1 MKIGSK
7 YKFSELQARHWLQF
21 SEGVG
26 LAKAQAKRRILEL
39 AKSLPPIARKLQSGP
54 GHCFAGSRVVE
65 RILALIEQ
73 RCALTIRRL
82 SEPAA
87 DAEEVPAD
95 S

>member
-26 LAKAQAKRRILEL
+26 LARAQAKRRILEL
-39 AKSLPPIARKLQSGP
+39 AKIAATHCAQAPIQSGT
-54 GHCFAGSRVVE
+54 GLCWQWVVE

-87 DAEEVPAD
+87 DAEDVLAD

>member
-26 LAKAQAKRRILEL
+26 LAKAQTKRRILEL
-39 AKSLPPIARKLQSGP
+39 AKSLPPTARKLESSS

-65 RILALIEQ
+65 RIVALIEQ
-73 RCALTIRRL
+73 RSALTIRRF

-87 DAEEVPAD
+87 DAEDVPAD
-95 S
+95 F